1 MMRAMIA
8 LFIVGFFFMFVS
20 FTAGIL
26 GCWKTSP
33 SNITASAILMLI
45 ACLFHAGGMGLWHGV
60 EHWERNK
67 IMTNS
72 DTEMFYETW
81 PKVRTDHSIHENI
94 LIKIYSR
101 L

>member
-1 MMRAMIA
+1 M
-8 LFIVGFFFMFVS
+8 
-20 FTAGIL
+20 
-26 GCWKTSP
+26 
-33 SNITASAILMLI
+33 
-45 ACLFHAGGMGLWHGV
+45 

-81 PKVRTDHSIHENI
+81 PKVRTDQRIHENI